1 MGGVIGLNLVVG
13 GVIRLNN
20 TLLPGNGRCHRVEP
34 GSGRCRLN
42 NHCLPGNGRCHRVEP
57 GSGRCHPVKQHTTP
71 W

>member
-20 TLLPGNGRCHRVEP
+20 N
-34 GSGRCRLN
+34 
-42 NHCLPGNGRCHRVEP
+42 CLPGNGRCHQVEP
-57 GSGRCHPVKQHTTP
+57 GSGRRHPVKQHTTP